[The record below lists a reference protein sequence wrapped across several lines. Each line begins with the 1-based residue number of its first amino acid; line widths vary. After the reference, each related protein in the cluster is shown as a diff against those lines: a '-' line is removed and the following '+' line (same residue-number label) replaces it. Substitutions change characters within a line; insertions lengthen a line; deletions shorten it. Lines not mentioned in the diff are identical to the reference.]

1 MFLIGSYCFK
11 AVAPKR
17 QNPTAAFFF
26 FGKTYRICSI
36 SSLRRMKDI
45 ESNKLVKLIKER
57 NKEMERMKVVKLLA
71 TQSGVS
77 QQTGNPWKSRDV
89 ILEAVQNA
97 VHPDRYVARLFG
109 DAVDKFTA
117 KEGEVLGVALYHK
130 VEEYNGRY
138 FGKTSIVDF
147 EGIK

>member
-1 MFLIGSYCFK
+1 MVQYFCKCNEVG
-11 AVAPKR
+11 VPKR
-17 QNPTAAFFF
+17 RSNTLTSFTKSCGQREI
-26 FGKTYRICSI
+26 RII
-36 SSLRRMKDI
+36 
-45 ESNKLVKLIKER
+45 IKQHFKIKKG
-57 NKEMERMKVVKLLA
+57 NKEMEKMKVVKLLA

-117 KEGEVLGVALYHK
+117 KEGDVLGVALYHK

-147 EGIK
+147 EEIK